1 MPLPWRAVRRG
12 TTRGTRPGTP
22 APPLISP
29 WTSVGAL
36 EGGAHL
42 VIHTAVGSLGHDDE
56 VSHWVLHVDMDQF
69 LVAVELLR
77 RPELVG
83 LPVVVGGRGD
93 PTERAVVSTASYE
106 ARAHGVRSG
115 LALRLA
121 KRRCPDAVFLPVD
134 FPVYE
139 EASAR
144 VMETLRSVP
153 GAVVEV
159 LGWDEAFVG
168 VETDDPVETAREIQ
182 AAVLEATGLHCS
194 VGIGDTLVRA
204 KIATEFGKPQGTFQL
219 TRDTWMEVMGERPTT
234 ALWGVGSRIG
244 GRLEAI
250 GIRTVADLASADDA
264 ELVAA
269 FGPTNG
275 PHLGRLGRGGGRS
288 RPDDTPWVARAHG
301 RETTYQADLTTP
313 DDVRAALR
321 ELAERVVDD
330 VRKEERA
337 VMRVHLKVRF
347 APFFTFTKVRKLAEP
362 TYDVDVI
369 TRTALELFVAL
380 DDDRPVRLLGVR
392 GEMVPPE
399 GGYEPDSGAQGR

>member
-1 MPLPWRAVRRG
+1 VERDIGRTWFSPR
-12 TTRGTRPGTP
+12 RPG
-22 APPLISP
+22 
-29 WTSVGAL
+29 
-36 EGGAHL
+36 
-42 VIHTAVGSLGHDDE
+42 AVGSLGHDDG
-56 VSHWVLHVDMDQF
+56 VTHWVLHVDMDQF

-121 KRRCPDAVFLPVD
+121 KRRSPDAVFLPVD

-139 EASAR
+139 AASAR
-144 VMETLRSVP
+144 VMATLRSHP

-168 VETDDPVETAREIQ
+168 VETDDPVATALEIQ

-204 KIATEFGKPQGTFQL
+204 KIATEFGKPQGRFVL
-219 TRDTWMEVMGERPTT
+219 TRETWMDVMGDRPTT
-234 ALWGVGSRIG
+234 ALWGVGPRIG

-250 GIRTVADLASADDA
+250 GIRTVADLASADEA
-264 ELVAA
+264 ALVAA

-301 RETTYQADLTTP
+301 RETTYQSDLTTP

-321 ELAERVVDD
+321 ELAARVVDD

-362 TYDVDVI
+362 TYDADVI
-369 TRTALELFVAL
+369 ARTALELFVAL

-399 GGYEPDSGAQGR
+399 GGY

>member
-1 MPLPWRAVRRG
+1 
-12 TTRGTRPGTP
+12 
-22 APPLISP
+22 
-29 WTSVGAL
+29 
-36 EGGAHL
+36 
-42 VIHTAVGSLGHDDE
+42 
-56 VSHWVLHVDMDQF
+56 MDQF

-83 LPVVVGGRGD
+83 KPVVVGGRGD

-115 LALRLA
+115 LALRIA
-121 KRRCPDAVFLPVD
+121 RRRSPDAVFLPVD

-168 VETDDPVETAREIQ
+168 LETDDPLVAARSIQ
-182 AAVLEATGLHCS
+182 AAVLEATDLHCS

-204 KIATEFGKPQGTFQL
+204 KIATDFGKPQGTFVL
-219 TRDTWMEVMGERPTT
+219 TRDNWMEVMGHRPTT
-234 ALWGVGSRIG
+234 ALWGVGTRIG
-244 GRLEAI
+244 KRLEVI
-250 GIRTVADLASADDA
+250 GIRTVADLAGAADEA
-264 ELVAA
+264 LVAA
-269 FGPTNG
+269 FGPSNG
-275 PHLGRLGRGGGRS
+275 PHLGRLGRGGGRA

-301 RETTYQADLTTP
+301 RETTYQSDLTTAEE
-313 DDVRAALR
+313 VRDALV
-321 ELAERVVDD
+321 ELAARVVDD
-330 VRKEERA
+330 VRKEQRA
-337 VMRVHLKVRF
+337 VQRVHLKIRF
-347 APFFTFTKVRKLAEP
+347 APFFTFTRIRKLPEP

-369 TRTALELFVAL
+369 ARTAFELYLGL
-380 DDDRPVRLLGVR
+380 DDQRPVRLLGVR

-399 GGYEPDSGAQGR
+399 GGY